1 MRKDF
6 REIESKRL
14 KEMLGTDDGVELA
27 DVEDSNR
34 QERVLLKNRRS
45 LDQAR
50 ATGYEIEEMA
60 HDVKYNLRSQT
71 EKLQNRTLKNLF
83 GI

>member
-6 REIESKRL
+6 REVESKRM
-14 KEMLGTDDGVELA
+14 KEMLGTEGVELA
-27 DVEDSNR
+27 DLENSNR

-60 HDVKYNLRSQT
+60 HDVKYNLRS
-71 EKLQNRTLKNLF
+71 
-83 GI
+83 